1 MGPMKGFDARPYLKE
16 LARGRHAA
24 RDLSRADAGA
34 VFEAILAGQVSDLV
48 LGALLVAWR
57 VKGESLDE
65 LLGMMDALAGHMRPM
80 RLPARRAIPAIVATY
95 NGARKLPNFV
105 PLLALML
112 AREGIPVLVHGVAQE
127 TSRVDSFQ
135 ILERL
140 GHACVSTIADAE
152 AVLEERQ
159 VAVVPLSVLSPD
171 LARVLDARMETGVRN
186 TGHTLAKLALP
197 AGIAPSAACRL
208 VSVTHPDF
216 LELMRKYFNAVP
228 GNAFV
233 MRGVEGE
240 PVPRLRSP
248 QPLEEVTADARLV
261 THLLP
266 EGEPEYALPARDAD
280 ATARWTKDVLDGKTT
295 PPATLAR
302 QVALVVEH
310 CRAGAS
316 QRTPLRL
323 VTSKP

>member
-1 MGPMKGFDARPYLKE
+1 MKAFDPRPYLKE
-16 LARGRHAA
+16 IARGRHAA
-24 RDLSRADAGA
+24 RDLPRAETRLL
-34 VFEAILAGQVSDLV
+34 FEAMLAGQVSDV
-48 LGALLVAWR
+48 ALGALLVAWR

-80 RLPARRAIPAIVATY
+80 RLPARRAIPAIVPSY

-105 PLLALML
+105 PLIASML
-112 AREGIPVLVHGVAQE
+112 AREEVPVLVHGVAQE
-127 TSRVDSFQ
+127 PSRVDTFQ

-140 GHACVSTIADAE
+140 GHAPVSTIADAE
-152 AVLEERQ
+152 AVLDEKLI
-159 VAVVPLSVLSPD
+159 AAVPLAVLSPD
-171 LARVLDARMETGVRN
+171 LARIVDVRLETGVRN

-197 AGIAPSAACRL
+197 GGVAPATACRL

-216 LELMRKYFNAVP
+216 VKLMRDYFVAMP

-240 PVPRLRSP
+240 PVVRLRSP
-248 QPLEEVTADARLV
+248 QPMDEITADARLV

-266 EGEPEYALPARDAD
+266 EGDAEYALPARDAE
-280 ATARWTKDVLDGKTT
+280 ATARWTKDVLDGKIP

-302 QVALVVEH
+302 QVSLVIEH
-310 CRAGAS
+310 CRNGAAN
-316 QRTPLRL
+316 RRPLRL